1 MGCGN
6 SKSTTTVTSAPQE
19 PGPASNEANNN
30 QAGNQPG
37 KTVPQNEAAET
48 PRTEGIYL
56 LTRS

>member
-6 SKSTTTVTSAPQE
+6 SKSTTTVTSTPQE

-37 KTVPQNEAAET
+37 KTVPQNATET
-48 PRTEGIYL
+48 PKSEGIYL